1 MIKPI
6 FVLLTGVVG
15 VGGAIATLPQTNAI
29 ASQSFGTAI
38 AQANTEDP
46 GELTSEQLAVLRRS
60 ELPIALPTYLPEF
73 TEVDQVDAMAP
84 QHNSPDNGADY
95 IVYYRQPML
104 TGGDSACFELQAASG
119 GFGGPV
125 LPQAINA
132 SLPPFAQ
139 SIQGYTH
146 QVFWTETGEAE
157 GPFTEPA
164 LFSDWI
170 QGEDGVYYRITSNP
184 GRYCSLLSPEE
195 ANLILESLR
204 YVD

>member
-6 FVLLTGVVG
+6 FLLLAGVIG
-15 VGGAIATLPQTNAI
+15 VGGAIATLPQADATA
-29 ASQSFGTAI
+29 AQSFATAI
-38 AQANTEDP
+38 AQANTDAP
-46 GELTSEQLAVLRRS
+46 GQLTPEQMAVLRRS

-73 TEVDQVDAMAP
+73 TQVDQVDAVAP

-104 TGGDSACFELQAASG
+104 TGGGNACFELQAASG

-125 LPQAINA
+125 LPQSINA
-132 SLPPFAQ
+132 SLPPFAKT
-139 SIQGYTH
+139 IQGYTH
-146 QVFWTETGEAE
+146 QIFWTETGEPQ

-170 QGEDGVYYRITSNP
+170 QGENGVYYRITSNP
-184 GRYCSLLSPEE
+184 GRYCELLSPEE